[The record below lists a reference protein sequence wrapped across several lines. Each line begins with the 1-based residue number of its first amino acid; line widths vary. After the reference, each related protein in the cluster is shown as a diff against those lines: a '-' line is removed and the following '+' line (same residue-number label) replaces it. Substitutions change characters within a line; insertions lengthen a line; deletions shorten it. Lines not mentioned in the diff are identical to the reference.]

1 MKWIADLMH
10 DVRFAGR
17 MLVRNRGF
25 SAAVVGALAFGIGL
39 AVAMF
44 TIADTVLRRPLPLH
58 EQDRVVVLW
67 GAAEGSVRNLPLT
80 ATHFERFRREARTL
94 QEVAGTISA
103 DPWPQAAREGDR
115 ALLLNLGVVTGN
127 FFHVLRTRPLLGRA
141 LRADDDVKGAAPVA
155 VISHR
160 IWRRLFAGAPGVVGR
175 RLVLHHR
182 HTTYT
187 IVGVA
192 PPGLEFPTGTD
203 VWVPLAPFEAGET
216 VPIGRLAPG
225 ATAAQA
231 AAELRASFRRE
242 RSSGWRNLSAVATPL
257 PLLIVGDTRPALLV
271 LCAAAALLWLIA
283 CVNASNLLLVR
294 AVGRTQEIAVRRALG
309 AGRGRILRQL
319 FTESAL
325 VALAGGV
332 LGGVLAVALTRT
344 LIALAPP
351 DLARLEEVQLHG
363 VSLGLSALVAAGAIL
378 LSGLLPALWSTGQL
392 AVPLAGGDRT
402 RTDTRATRRTQF
414 TLVVFQIGLALLVLI
429 AAGLLTRTLRELG
442 RLDTGLA
449 ADHLTVLQL
458 AWPLDKFNTP
468 ERVITLYDRLIPA
481 IEALPGVVA
490 AAPVNIAPFT
500 GATAGWD
507 GRFISRGSASAE
519 RGPVLNM
526 AVVGAGYFRS
536 LGIPVLRGRGFAD
549 ADREGSTR
557 VALVSEQVA
566 RRFWPG
572 QDPIGKQIGF
582 DPPTSAGWWTV
593 VGIVPET
600 RYRALREPAPTVY
613 LPYRQFG
620 DVVTMITTVAVRTTG
635 DPSTATPS
643 IRRVVRS
650 TDIDVVVT
658 SAAPLHALVAG
669 ELAEPRLS
677 AVLAGV
683 FGAGALV
690 LASLGLYAVL
700 AFVVR
705 QRTRE
710 LAIRHALGATPLRLR
725 ALVLRQALVLAGTG
739 AVWGLLVTLA
749 GARLLRSLLFG
760 VSPTDPL
767 TLATVTATLILVALA
782 AAYLPARRATRADA
796 AAMLREN

>member
-1 MKWIADLMH
+1 
-10 DVRFAGR
+10 
-17 MLVRNRGF
+17 
-25 SAAVVGALAFGIGL
+25 
-39 AVAMF
+39 
-44 TIADTVLRRPLPLH
+44 
-58 EQDRVVVLW
+58 
-67 GAAEGSVRNLPLT
+67 
-80 ATHFERFRREARTL
+80 
-94 QEVAGTISA
+94 
-103 DPWPQAAREGDR
+103 
-115 ALLLNLGVVTGN
+115 
-127 FFHVLRTRPLLGRA
+127 
-141 LRADDDVKGAAPVA
+141 
-155 VISHR
+155 
-160 IWRRLFAGAPGVVGR
+160 
-175 RLVLHHR
+175 
-182 HTTYT
+182 
-187 IVGVA
+187 
-192 PPGLEFPTGTD
+192 
-203 VWVPLAPFEAGET
+203 
-216 VPIGRLAPG
+216 
-225 ATAAQA
+225 
-231 AAELRASFRRE
+231 
-242 RSSGWRNLSAVATPL
+242 
-257 PLLIVGDTRPALLV
+257 
-271 LCAAAALLWLIA
+271 
-283 CVNASNLLLVR
+283 
-294 AVGRTQEIAVRRALG
+294 
-309 AGRGRILRQL
+309 
-319 FTESAL
+319 
-325 VALAGGV
+325 
-332 LGGVLAVALTRT
+332 
-344 LIALAPP
+344 
-351 DLARLEEVQLHG
+351 
-363 VSLGLSALVAAGAIL
+363 
-378 LSGLLPALWSTGQL
+378 
-392 AVPLAGGDRT
+392 
-402 RTDTRATRRTQF
+402 
-414 TLVVFQIGLALLVLI
+414 
-429 AAGLLTRTLRELG
+429 
-442 RLDTGLA
+442 
-449 ADHLTVLQL
+449 
-458 AWPLDKFNTP
+458 
-468 ERVITLYDRLIPA
+468 
-481 IEALPGVVA
+481 
-490 AAPVNIAPFT
+490 
-500 GATAGWD
+500 
-507 GRFISRGSASAE
+507 
-519 RGPVLNM
+519 M

-593 VGIVPET
+593 VGLVPET
-600 RYRALREPAPTVY
+600 RYRALRAPAPTVY

-650 TDIDVVVT
+650 TDTDVVVT

-725 ALVLRQALVLAGTG
+725 ALVLRQALVLAVTG
-739 AVWGLLVTLA
+739 AVWGLLVALA